1 MRLPC
6 VQESFLLLKMGRV
19 GIIAGPFC
27 FGFPSPVRQ
36 SAESHI
42 EGTIMKRIC
51 LALLFISALL
61 LPMGALAAKNDANTD
76 QIYGVRYG
84 GGTVP
89 AKNDRWLGLTVDS
102 TDATFYI
109 DTHLQ
114 KGNYSK
120 ASIGKAFVTRDLK
133 KHPENVSSFVI
144 PASASL
150 ACRCCRR
157 WRESISRASGAGRTR
172 ACRISS
178 GSVRIGGA
186 DRGTSDGGRCPGAD
200 ESEACQLWYHFCLI
214 GSPHSSQTTA

>member
-1 MRLPC
+1 
-6 VQESFLLLKMGRV
+6 
-19 GIIAGPFC
+19 
-27 FGFPSPVRQ
+27 
-36 SAESHI
+36 
-42 EGTIMKRIC
+42 MKRIC

-89 AKNDRWLGLTVDS
+89 AINDRWLGLTVDS

-120 ASIGKAFVTRDLK
+120 ASIGKAFVTRVLK

-144 PASASL
+144 PASAIK
-150 ACRCCRR
+150 
-157 WRESISRASGAGRTR
+157 SITLSQDKHHRVGTGIALSVVSFGAGIPVMFTKSTKDYIELTWDDNGKKGAAEFQADKKDYRGLLTALSGASG
-172 ACRISS
+172 
-178 GSVRIGGA
+178 V
-186 DRGTSDGGRCPGAD
+186 PV
-200 ESEACQLWYHFCLI
+200 
-214 GSPHSSQTTA
+214 TAAVDTQGKK